1 MEQWKQVLHLISER
15 ISKPSFETWLKNT
28 TAEIKDDVVI
38 VKTKNEFQAD
48 WLEERYKTMM
58 IETIKEVTGHTM
70 EVEITGQTIQ
80 KNMEFQSSKELP
92 KSAFDELKGLILA
105 QQKKIQELE
114 DRIARLEQK

>member
-1 MEQWKQVLHLISER
+1 MEQWIQVLHLISQR
-15 ISKPSFETWLKNT
+15 ISKPSFETWLKDT

-48 WLEERYKTMM
+48 WLEERYKTIML
-58 IETIKEVTGHTM
+58 ETLKEVTGQTM
-70 EVEITGQTIQ
+70 KVEFVGQTKQ
-80 KNMEFQSSKELP
+80 KNMEFQPSKERP
-92 KSAFDELKGLILA
+92 YSAYDELKGLILA